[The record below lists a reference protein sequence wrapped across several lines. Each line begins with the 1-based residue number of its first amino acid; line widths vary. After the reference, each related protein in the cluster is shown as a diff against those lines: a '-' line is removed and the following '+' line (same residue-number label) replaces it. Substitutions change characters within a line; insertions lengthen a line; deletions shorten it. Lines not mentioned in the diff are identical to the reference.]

1 MKGCGMTTY
10 LTKTAILFVVLVTF
24 AFTETRGAEF
34 RIENRVFAERE
45 KEPKSQSL
53 TLFHER
59 FVYDFMQEPAE
70 VTIFDKAA
78 GRFVLLNVAKREK
91 AEITVAEIDA
101 FVEKLKQL
109 AAKQKDP
116 LIRFFAD
123 PKFEET
129 FDAGRGELSLTSPL
143 VTYRLTGEVVKDPV
157 VFAEYREFSDGYS
170 KLNAALN
177 PGSRPPQA
185 RLQVNQALAR
195 YELMAKEV
203 VLTLITIK
211 SETNQKTVLRSEHD
225 FSLNL
230 TAADLDRIHNARE
243 SMNSFKTLTYEK
255 FQKNRTR

>member
-1 MKGCGMTTY
+1 MTY
-10 LTKTAILFVVLVTF
+10 LKKTAVFLAALF
-24 AFTETRGAEF
+24 AFVASETQAAEF

-53 TLFHER
+53 TLFHEG
-59 FVYDFMQEPAE
+59 FVYDFMQDPTE
-70 VTIFDKAA
+70 VTVFDKAA
-78 GRFVLLNVAKREK
+78 GRFVLLNAAKREK

-116 LIRFFAD
+116 LLRFFAD

-129 FDAGRGELSLTSPL
+129 FDAGRGELSLASPL
-143 VTYRLTGEVVKDPV
+143 VTYRLTGEVMKDPA

-170 KLNAALN
+170 KLNAILN

-195 YELMAKEV
+195 HELMVKEV
-203 VLTLITIK
+203 VLTLIAIK
-211 SETNQKTVLRSEHD
+211 SETNQKTVLRSEHV
-225 FSLNL
+225 FSQNL
-230 TAADLDRIHNARE
+230 TAADLDRIRNARE

-255 FQKNRTR
+255 YQKNRTQ

>member
-1 MKGCGMTTY
+1 MMTYFPKIAISLVY
-10 LTKTAILFVVLVTF
+10 LVVF
-24 AFTETRGAEF
+24 SFSETQAAEF
-34 RIENRVFAERE
+34 RIENQVFAERE

-53 TLFHER
+53 TLFHEG

-70 VTIFDKAA
+70 VTIFDKAT

-116 LIRFFAD
+116 LLRFFAD

-129 FDAGRGELSLTSPL
+129 FDVSRGELSLASPL
-143 VTYRLTGEVVKDPV
+143 VTYRLTGEVVKDPA

-170 KLNAALN
+170 KLNAVLN

-195 YELMAKEV
+195 HELMVKEV
-203 VLTLITIK
+203 VLTLIAIK

-230 TAADLDRIHNARE
+230 TAADLDRIGNARE
-243 SMNSFKTLTYEK
+243 SMNSFKTLRYEK
-255 FQKNRTR
+255 YQKSRTQ